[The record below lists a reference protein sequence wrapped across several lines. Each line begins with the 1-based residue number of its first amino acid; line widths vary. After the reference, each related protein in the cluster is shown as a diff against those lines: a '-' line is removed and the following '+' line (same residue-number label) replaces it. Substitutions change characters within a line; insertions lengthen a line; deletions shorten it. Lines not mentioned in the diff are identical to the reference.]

1 VGAVNAVRTPWSSA
15 SFLLYAGGIVIL
27 TSMAA
32 LLIVLGDDY
41 GDPAFVG
48 WSALVFAVLGGLAF
62 GARAAGRRVSAGL
75 FALSAVVALTV
86 FVGALEVWFGWLGDT
101 GSGSPFSGFHLDHF
115 LIELTLLVGALVG
128 VRIFHFPLLLLLATV
143 AAWFFVTDFL
153 SNGGNWSTT
162 VTLVFGLVAMLVGVA
177 QDRVY
182 GFWVHVVAG
191 LTIGGALLE
200 FWHTSTFEWILIG
213 IVSLA
218 FLLVGSGL
226 ERSSYAVLA
235 AIGLFLT
242 TTYFVGK
249 WFLSPSDLVFPADG
263 TGGNN
268 DPWAAALSYGVYG
281 FALMLIGLWL
291 ARRRTSAEPL

>member
-1 VGAVNAVRTPWSSA
+1 MNAVRAPWSSA

-27 TSMAA
+27 ISMAG

-41 GDPAFVG
+41 GDAAFAG
-48 WSALVFAVLGGLAF
+48 WSALVLAILVGLAF
-62 GARAAGRRVSAGL
+62 GARAAGRRITAGL
-75 FALSAVVALTV
+75 FALSAVIALTV
-86 FVGALEVWFGWLGDT
+86 FVGALEAWFGWLADT
-101 GSGSPFSGFHLDHF
+101 DSPFSGFHLDHF
-115 LIELTLLVGALVG
+115 LVELTLLVAALVG
-128 VRIFHFPLLLLLATV
+128 VRIFHFPLLVLLATV
-143 AAWFFVTDFL
+143 AAWFFVADLL

-162 VTLVFGLVAMLVGVA
+162 VTLLFGLVAMLVGVA
-177 QDRVY
+177 LDRVY

-191 LTIGGALLE
+191 LTIGGALLQ

-218 FLLVGSGL
+218 FLLVGSRL

-235 AIGLFLT
+235 AVGLFLT

-249 WFLSPSDLVFPADG
+249 WFLSPSDLILPAPDG
-263 TGGNN
+263 AGGNN
-268 DPWAAALSYGVYG
+268 DPWAAALSYAVYG

-291 ARRRTSAEPL
+291 ARRRTPAEPL

>member
-1 VGAVNAVRTPWSSA
+1 VNAVRAPWSSA
-15 SFLLYAGGIVIL
+15 SFLLYAGGVVIL
-27 TSMAA
+27 ISMIA

-41 GDPAFVG
+41 GDAAFVG
-48 WSALVFAVLGGLAF
+48 WSALVLAVLAGLAF
-62 GARAAGRRVSAGL
+62 GARVAGRRIAAGL
-75 FALSAVVALTV
+75 FALSTVIALAV
-86 FVGALEVWFGWLGDT
+86 FVGALEAWFGWLEDT
-101 GSGSPFSGFHLDHF
+101 DSGSVFSGFHLDHF
-115 LIELTLLVGALVG
+115 LVELTLLVGAVVAL
-128 VRIFHFPLLLLLATV
+128 RLFHFPLLVLLVTV
-143 AAWFFVTDFL
+143 AAWFFITDFL

-177 QDRVY
+177 LNRVY

-200 FWHTSTFEWILIG
+200 FWHTSTFEWILIA

-235 AIGLFLT
+235 TIGLFMT

-249 WFLSPSDLVFPADG
+249 WFLTPSELVFPAPDG

-268 DPWAAALSYGVYG
+268 DPWAAALSYAVYG

-291 ARRRTSAEPL
+291 ARRRIPAEPA